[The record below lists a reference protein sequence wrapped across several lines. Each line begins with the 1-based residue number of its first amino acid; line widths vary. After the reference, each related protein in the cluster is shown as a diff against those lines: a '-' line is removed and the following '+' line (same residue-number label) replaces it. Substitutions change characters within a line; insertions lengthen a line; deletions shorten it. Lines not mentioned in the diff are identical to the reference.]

1 MRRNHTGNH
10 PHYPAHMTNTLW
22 KRYARF
28 KEPTAV
34 HVHAYV
40 LKALFTTLPAKLL
53 FCPTLLSKILCH
65 DQTEPLIS
73 S

>member
-10 PHYPAHMTNTLW
+10 HTTQHTPQNTLW

-40 LKALFTTLPAKLL
+40 LKALFTTLPTKLL